1 MAIFVCHKV
10 TGGSAYRRS
19 LASMKILTTL
29 TEATEP
35 SEPMEADVLQ
45 QSSLLGNNPFAV
57 LTAIVAPALLTTLP
71 RSWLWVLATA
81 LLASWTA
88 PGWFTPVRGVGVGG
102 SILIYYGVK
111 TMFEVAAGLAVLTA
125 ASAVIGLA
133 TGCTPMVHEA
143 RLAEKSL
150 AQEGEIWKRQRS
162 AATLLPK

>member
-1 MAIFVCHKV
+1 
-10 TGGSAYRRS
+10 
-19 LASMKILTTL
+19 MKILTTL

-35 SEPMEADVLQ
+35 PKPQ

-57 LTAIVAPALLTTLP
+57 LTAIVAPAILTTLP

-88 PGWFTPVRGVGVGG
+88 PGWFTPVRGVGA
-102 SILIYYGVK
+102 GVRWWVDLDLLWR
-111 TMFEVAAGLAVLTA
+111 ENYVRSRRGLAVLTA

-133 TGCTPMVHEA
+133 TGCTPMVHET

-150 AQEGEIWKRQRS
+150 AQEGEIWKRRRS